1 MIIYKT
7 KLYRLTYMNTSGHD
21 VFTGDWILDQK
32 QAWLFEMI
40 NNGTAKA
47 EVMRVV

>member
-1 MIIYKT
+1 MTIYKT
-7 KLYRLTYMNTSGHD
+7 KLYRLTYTNTSGQD
-21 VFTGDWILDQK
+21 VFTGKWILNQK
-32 QAWLFEMI
+32 QAWLLEMI